1 MTWLELGKNI
11 VKYKVA
17 ALIFLALSTLFMGYF
32 AIQVKLSYEF
42 TKAIPE
48 DNPKFVIYKNFVKKY
63 GVDGTTMVV
72 GFQTDSYF
80 TRGIFNQVDELQKQI
95 KAIPGVTEVVSVPNA
110 YTIIKDSVASKFLP
124 HKIFNA
130 PYTSDSAL
138 AADSAIL
145 ESLPFYKNLMY
156 NPSSHAYIM
165 AISFL
170 PDSINSAARSAIIK
184 NLQSK
189 LNGFASK
196 TKLAV
201 HISGLPYIRTIL
213 ADRIKK
219 EMLWFLIG
227 SLLLSAVTLF
237 LFFRSISATLL
248 SLSVVIMGVIWSFG
262 TMVLLG
268 QKITLLTALIPPLI
282 VVIGIPNCIY
292 FLNKYHTSYKE
303 SRNKQEAI
311 EQMVGRMGIV
321 TLFCNITAAIGFFV
335 FAFTK
340 SPLLKEFGWVSGLNI
355 MALFLISLLFIPPV
369 LTYLPPP
376 STKHVKYL
384 ENKFLERVLVKI
396 ERWTFQHT
404 KWVFA
409 ITSVL
414 VVISI
419 MGLMRIKKEAFIVD
433 DLPKQDTLYTDLK
446 WFEKEGG
453 GVMPLEI
460 LIDTKKKNGLVR
472 SVKPLE
478 AINELHQYLAQ
489 QPELGKPLGLLEGIK
504 FAKQAFYDGDSNAY
518 SVPTGTEMA
527 FMAPYLESGKQKTA
541 ANISTTSTN
550 NNNTNST
557 NTSPTQLLSKFID
570 SAKRETRVSV
580 NMKDIGSAQLPFFL
594 QRLDSATNAIF
605 DTSKYKVEI
614 TGTSVTFLEG
624 SNFIIRG
631 LSESIFWAFLLIAF
645 CMIFLF
651 RSFPILM
658 CSLVPNIVP
667 LLITAGLMGWVGISL
682 KPSTVLVFS
691 VALGIAIDVTIRFLV
706 NYKQELPRIQNNVHE
721 TLIQTIKHT
730 GISIIYTSLVLVA
743 GFVIFC
749 FSDFGGTKALGWL
762 TSLTLV
768 VSTFTNLILLPAL
781 IKTFIKQ
788 R

>member
-1 MTWLELGKNI
+1 MTWLQLGKNI
-11 VKYKVA
+11 VKYKIA
-17 ALIFLALSTLFMGYF
+17 ALSFLALSTLVMGYF

-48 DNPKFVIYKNFVKKY
+48 DNPKFVIYKEFVKKF

-72 GFQTDSYF
+72 GFQTDSFF
-80 TRGIFNQVDELQKQI
+80 TTTVFNQVADLQKEI
-95 KAIPGVTEVVSVPNA
+95 KTIPGITEVVSVPSA
-110 YTIIKDSVASKFLP
+110 YTISKDSASSKFLP

-130 PYTSDSAL
+130 PYISDSAL
-138 AADSAIL
+138 VADKAIL

-156 NPSSHAYIM
+156 NPSSNAYIM
-165 AISFL
+165 AISFI
-170 PDSINSAARSAIIK
+170 PDSINSVARSGIIK

-189 LNGFASK
+189 LDAFVAKSNLK
-196 TKLAV
+196 V

-219 EMLWFLIG
+219 EMQWFLIG
-227 SLLLSAVTLF
+227 SLLLSAITLF

-248 SLSVVIMGVIWSFG
+248 SLSVVVMGVIWSFG

-303 SRNKQEAI
+303 SKNKQEAI
-311 EQMVGRMGIV
+311 EQMVGKMGIV

-335 FAFTK
+335 FALTK

-369 LTYLPPP
+369 LTFLPPP
-376 STKHVKYL
+376 TTKHVKYL
-384 ENKFLERVLVKI
+384 ENKFLERVLIKI
-396 ERWTFQHT
+396 ERWTFRHT
-404 KWVFA
+404 QWVFA
-409 ITSVL
+409 ITSIL
-414 VVISI
+414 VVVSI

-433 DLPKQDTLYTDLK
+433 DLPKKDTLYTDLK
-446 WFEKEGG
+446 WFEKEAG

-460 LIDTKKKNGLVR
+460 VIDTKKKNGLVR
-472 SVKPLE
+472 SIKPLE
-478 AINELHQYLAQ
+478 AIDELHQYLVA

-527 FMAPYLESGKQKTA
+527 FMAPYLKTDSQKT
-541 ANISTTSTN
+541 
-550 NNNTNST
+550 TNST
-557 NTSPTQLLSKFID
+557 GTSPTQLLSKFID

-580 NMKDIGSAQLPFFL
+580 NMKDIGSAQLPLFL
-594 QRLDSATNAIF
+594 HRLDSATKTIF

-614 TGTSVTFLEG
+614 TGSSVTFLEG
-624 SNFIIRG
+624 SNFIVRG
-631 LSESIFWAFLLIAF
+631 LGESIFWAFLLIAI

-667 LLITAGLMGWVGISL
+667 LLMTAGLMGWVGISL

-706 NYKQELPRIQNNVHE
+706 NYKQELPRLSNNVHE

>member
-1 MTWLELGKNI
+1 MTWLQLGKNI

-17 ALIFLALSTLFMGYF
+17 ALTFLALSTLFMGYF

-48 DNPKFVIYKNFVKKY
+48 DNPKFVIYQDFVKKF

-72 GFQTDSYF
+72 GFQTDSFF
-80 TRGIFNQVDELQKQI
+80 TAGIFNQVADLQKDI
-95 KAIPGVTEVVSVPNA
+95 KTIPGVTEVLSVPNA
-110 YTIIKDSVASKFLP
+110 YTIVKDSAASKFLP

-138 AADSAIL
+138 AADRAVL

-156 NPSSHAYIM
+156 NPSTHAYIM

-170 PDSINSAARSAIIK
+170 PDSINSGARSAIIK

-189 LNGFASK
+189 LDGFASK

-227 SLLLSAVTLF
+227 SLLLSAITLF

-248 SLSVVIMGVIWSFG
+248 SLSVVVMGVIWSFG

-292 FLNKYHTSYKE
+292 FLNKYHTSYKAT
-303 SRNKQEAI
+303 NHKQEAI
-311 EQMVGRMGIV
+311 EQMVGRMGVV

-384 ENKFLERVLVKI
+384 ENKFLERVLLKI

-409 ITSVL
+409 ITSIL
-414 VVISI
+414 VVVSI

-433 DLPKQDTLYTDLK
+433 DLPKKDTLYTDLK
-446 WFEKEGG
+446 WFEKEAG

-460 LIDTKKKNGLVR
+460 IIDTKKKNGLVR
-472 SVKPLE
+472 SIKPLE
-478 AINELHQYLAQ
+478 AIDELHQYLEQ

-518 SVPTGTEMA
+518 TVPTGTEMA
-527 FMAPYLESGKQKTA
+527 FMAPYLKTDSQKT
-541 ANISTTSTN
+541 STAIG
-550 NNNTNST
+550 
-557 NTSPTQLLSKFID
+557 TSPTQLLSKFID
-570 SAKRETRVSV
+570 SAKRESRVSV

-594 QRLDSATNAIF
+594 QRLDSATKAIF

-614 TGTSVTFLEG
+614 TGSSVTFLEG
-624 SNFIIRG
+624 SNFIVRG
-631 LSESIFWAFLLIAF
+631 LGESIFWAFLLIAI

-706 NYKQELPRIQNNVHE
+706 NYKQELPRLNNNVHA

>member
-1 MTWLELGKNI
+1 MTWLQLGKNI

-17 ALIFLALSTLFMGYF
+17 ALTFLALSTLFMGYF

-48 DNPKFVIYKNFVKKY
+48 DNPKFVIYQDFVKKF

-72 GFQTDSYF
+72 GFQTDSFF
-80 TRGIFNQVDELQKQI
+80 TTNIFNQVADLQKDI
-95 KAIPGVTEVVSVPNA
+95 KTIPGVTEVVSVPSA
-110 YTIIKDSVASKFLP
+110 YTIVKDSAASKFLP

-130 PYTSDSAL
+130 PYNSDSVL
-138 AADSAIL
+138 AADRAVL

-170 PDSINSAARSAIIK
+170 PDSINSGARSAIIK

-189 LNGFASK
+189 LDGFAAK

-227 SLLLSAVTLF
+227 SLLLSAITLF

-248 SLSVVIMGVIWSFG
+248 SLSVVVMGVIWSFG

-303 SRNKQEAI
+303 SKNKQEAI

-376 STKHVKYL
+376 STKHIKYL
-384 ENKFLERVLVKI
+384 ENKFLERVLLKI

-409 ITSVL
+409 ITSIL
-414 VVISI
+414 VVVSI

-433 DLPKQDTLYTDLK
+433 DLPKKDTLYTDLK
-446 WFEKEGG
+446 WFEKEAG

-460 LIDTKKKNGLVR
+460 VIDTKKKNGLVR
-472 SVKPLE
+472 SIKPLE
-478 AINELHQYLAQ
+478 AIDELHQYLEQ

-518 SVPTGTEMA
+518 TVPTGTEMA
-527 FMAPYLESGKQKTA
+527 FMAPYLKTDAQKT
-541 ANISTTSTN
+541 STATG
-550 NNNTNST
+550 
-557 NTSPTQLLSKFID
+557 TSPTQLLSKFID
-570 SAKRETRVSV
+570 SAKRESRVSV

-594 QRLDSATNAIF
+594 QRLDSATKAIF

-614 TGTSVTFLEG
+614 TGSSITFLEG
-624 SNFIIRG
+624 SNFIVRG
-631 LSESIFWAFLLIAF
+631 LGESIFWAFLLIAI

-667 LLITAGLMGWVGISL
+667 LLITAGLMGWLGISL

-706 NYKQELPRIQNNVHE
+706 NYKQELPRLQNNVHA

>member
-1 MTWLELGKNI
+1 MTWLQLGKNI

-17 ALIFLALSTLFMGYF
+17 ALTFLALSTLVMGYF

-48 DNPKFVIYKNFVKKY
+48 DNPKFVIYQDFVKKF

-72 GFQTDSYF
+72 GFQTDSFF
-80 TRGIFNQVDELQKQI
+80 TAGLFNQVADLQKDI
-95 KAIPGVTEVVSVPNA
+95 KTIPGVTEVLSVPNA
-110 YTIIKDSVASKFLP
+110 YTIVKDSAASKFLP

-130 PYTSDSAL
+130 PYASDSAL
-138 AADSAIL
+138 VADRAVL

-170 PDSINSAARSAIIK
+170 PDSINSGARSAIIK

-189 LNGFASK
+189 LDGFAAK

-227 SLLLSAVTLF
+227 SLLLSAITLF

-248 SLSVVIMGVIWSFG
+248 SLSVVVMGVIWSFG

-292 FLNKYHTSYKE
+292 FLNKYHTSYKAT
-303 SRNKQEAI
+303 NHKQEAI

-376 STKHVKYL
+376 TAKHVKYL
-384 ENKFLERVLVKI
+384 DNKFLERVLIKI

-409 ITSVL
+409 ITSIL
-414 VVISI
+414 VVVSI

-433 DLPKQDTLYTDLK
+433 DLPKKDTLYTDLK
-446 WFEKEGG
+446 WFEKEAG

-460 LIDTKKKNGLVR
+460 LIDTRKKNGLVR
-472 SVKPLE
+472 SIKPLE
-478 AINELHQYLAQ
+478 AIDELHQYLEL
-489 QPELGKPLGLLEGIK
+489 QPELGKPLGLLEGMK

-518 SVPTGTEMA
+518 TVPTGTEMA
-527 FMAPYLESGKQKTA
+527 FMAPYLKTDSQKT
-541 ANISTTSTN
+541 STAIA
-550 NNNTNST
+550 
-557 NTSPTQLLSKFID
+557 TSPSQLLSKFID
-570 SAKRETRVSV
+570 SSKRETRVSV

-594 QRLDSATNAIF
+594 QRLDSATKAIF

-614 TGTSVTFLEG
+614 TGSSVTFLEG
-624 SNFIIRG
+624 SNFIVRG
-631 LSESIFWAFLLIAF
+631 LGESIFWAFLLIAI

-667 LLITAGLMGWVGISL
+667 LLITAGLMGWLGISL

-706 NYKQELPRIQNNVHE
+706 NYKQELPRLNNNVHT

>member
-1 MTWLELGKNI
+1 MTWLQLGKNI

-17 ALIFLALSTLFMGYF
+17 ALTFLALSTLFMGYF

-48 DNPKFVIYKNFVKKY
+48 DNPKFVIYQDFVKKF

-72 GFQTDSYF
+72 GFQTDSFF
-80 TRGIFNQVDELQKQI
+80 TAGLFNQVADLQKDI
-95 KAIPGVTEVVSVPNA
+95 KTIPGVTEVLSVPNA
-110 YTIIKDSVASKFLP
+110 YTIVKDSAASKFLP

-138 AADSAIL
+138 AADRAVL

-170 PDSINSAARSAIIK
+170 PDSINSGARSAIIK

-189 LNGFASK
+189 LDGFASK

-227 SLLLSAVTLF
+227 SLLLSAITLF

-248 SLSVVIMGVIWSFG
+248 SLSVVVMGVIWSFG

-292 FLNKYHTSYKE
+292 FLNKYHTSYKAT
-303 SRNKQEAI
+303 NHKQEAI
-311 EQMVGRMGIV
+311 EQMVGRMGVV

-384 ENKFLERVLVKI
+384 ENKFLERVLLKI

-409 ITSVL
+409 ITSIL
-414 VVISI
+414 VVVSI

-433 DLPKQDTLYTDLK
+433 DLPKKDTLYTDLK
-446 WFEKEGG
+446 WFEKEAG

-460 LIDTKKKNGLVR
+460 IIDTKKKNGLVR
-472 SVKPLE
+472 SIKPLE
-478 AINELHQYLAQ
+478 AIDELHQYLEQ

-518 SVPTGTEMA
+518 TVPTGTEMA
-527 FMAPYLESGKQKTA
+527 FMAPYLKTDSQKT
-541 ANISTTSTN
+541 STAIG
-550 NNNTNST
+550 
-557 NTSPTQLLSKFID
+557 TSPTQLLSKFID
-570 SAKRETRVSV
+570 SAKRESRVSV

-594 QRLDSATNAIF
+594 QRLDSATKAIF

-614 TGTSVTFLEG
+614 TGSSVTFLEG
-624 SNFIIRG
+624 SNFIVRG
-631 LSESIFWAFLLIAF
+631 LGESIFWAFLLIAI

-706 NYKQELPRIQNNVHE
+706 NYKQELPRLNNNVHA

>member
-1 MTWLELGKNI
+1 MTWLQLGKNI

-17 ALIFLALSTLFMGYF
+17 ALTFLALSTLFMGYF

-48 DNPKFVIYKNFVKKY
+48 DNPKFVIYQDFVKKF

-72 GFQTDSYF
+72 GFQTDSFF
-80 TRGIFNQVDELQKQI
+80 TAGLFNQVADLQKDI
-95 KAIPGVTEVVSVPNA
+95 KTIAGVTEVLSVPSA
-110 YTIIKDSVASKFLP
+110 YTIVKDSAASKFLP

-138 AADSAIL
+138 AADRAVL

-156 NPSSHAYIM
+156 NPSTHAYIM

-170 PDSINSAARSAIIK
+170 PDSINSGARSAIIK

-189 LNGFASK
+189 LDGFASK

-227 SLLLSAVTLF
+227 SLLLSAITLF
-237 LFFRSISATLL
+237 LFFRSISATFL
-248 SLSVVIMGVIWSFG
+248 SLSVVVMGVIWSFG

-292 FLNKYHTSYKE
+292 FLNKYHTSYKAT
-303 SRNKQEAI
+303 NHKQEAI
-311 EQMVGRMGIV
+311 EQMVGRMGVV

-384 ENKFLERVLVKI
+384 ENKFLERVLLKI

-409 ITSVL
+409 ITSIL
-414 VVISI
+414 VVVSI
-419 MGLMRIKKEAFIVD
+419 MGLIRIKKEAFIVD
-433 DLPKQDTLYTDLK
+433 DLPKKDTLYTDLK
-446 WFEKEGG
+446 WFEKEAG

-460 LIDTKKKNGLVR
+460 IIDTKKKNGLVR
-472 SVKPLE
+472 SIKPLE
-478 AINELHQYLAQ
+478 AIDELHQYLEQ

-518 SVPTGTEMA
+518 TVPTGTEMA
-527 FMAPYLESGKQKTA
+527 FMAPYLKTDSQKT
-541 ANISTTSTN
+541 STAIG
-550 NNNTNST
+550 
-557 NTSPTQLLSKFID
+557 TSPTQLLSKFID
-570 SAKRETRVSV
+570 SAKRESRVSV

-594 QRLDSATNAIF
+594 QRLDSATKAIF

-614 TGTSVTFLEG
+614 TGSSVTFLEG
-624 SNFIIRG
+624 SNFIVRG
-631 LSESIFWAFLLIAF
+631 LGESIFWAFLLIAI

-706 NYKQELPRIQNNVHE
+706 NYKQELPRLNNNVHA

>member
-1 MTWLELGKNI
+1 MTWLQLGKNI
-11 VKYKVA
+11 VKYKIA
-17 ALIFLALSTLFMGYF
+17 ALAFLALSTLFMGYF

-48 DNPKFVIYKNFVKKY
+48 DNPKFVIYKEFVKKF

-72 GFQTDSYF
+72 GFQTDSFF
-80 TRGIFNQVDELQKQI
+80 TTTVFNQVADLQKDI
-95 KAIPGVTEVVSVPNA
+95 KTIPGVTEVVSVPSA
-110 YTIIKDSVASKFLP
+110 YTIIKDSASSKFIP
-124 HKIFNA
+124 HKVFNA
-130 PYTSDSAL
+130 PYGSDSAL
-138 AADSAIL
+138 AADKAIL

-165 AISFL
+165 AISFI
-170 PDSINSAARSAIIK
+170 PDSIHSGARSGIIK

-189 LNGFASK
+189 LDAFVAKSNLK
-196 TKLAV
+196 V
-201 HISGLPYIRTIL
+201 HISGLPYIRTII

-227 SLLLSAVTLF
+227 SLLLSAITLF

-248 SLSVVIMGVIWSFG
+248 SLSVVVMGVIWSFG

-303 SRNKQEAI
+303 SKNKQEAI

-335 FAFTK
+335 FALTK

-369 LTYLPPP
+369 LTFLPPP
-376 STKHVKYL
+376 TTKHVKYL
-384 ENKFLERVLVKI
+384 ENKFLERILIKI

-409 ITSVL
+409 ITSIL
-414 VVISI
+414 VVVSI

-433 DLPKQDTLYTDLK
+433 DLPKKDKLYTDLK
-446 WFEKEGG
+446 WFEKEAG

-460 LIDTKKKNGLVR
+460 VIDTKKKNGLVR
-472 SVKPLE
+472 SIKPLE
-478 AINELHQYLAQ
+478 AIDELHQYLVA

-518 SVPTGTEMA
+518 TVPTGTEMA
-527 FMAPYLESGKQKTA
+527 FMAPYLKTDSQKT
-541 ANISTTSTN
+541 
-550 NNNTNST
+550 TNST
-557 NTSPTQLLSKFID
+557 GASPTQLLSKFID

-580 NMKDIGSAQLPFFL
+580 NMKDIGSAELPLFL
-594 QRLDSATNAIF
+594 QRLDSATKAIF

-614 TGTSVTFLEG
+614 TGSSVTFLEG
-624 SNFIIRG
+624 SNFIVRG
-631 LSESIFWAFLLIAF
+631 LGESIFWAFLLIAI

-667 LLITAGLMGWVGISL
+667 LLMTAGLMGWVGISL

-706 NYKQELPRIQNNVHE
+706 NYKQELPRLSNNVHE
-721 TLIQTIKHT
+721 TLLQTIKHT

>member
-1 MTWLELGKNI
+1 MTWLQLGKNI

-17 ALIFLALSTLFMGYF
+17 ALTFLALSTLFMGYF

-48 DNPKFVIYKNFVKKY
+48 DNPKFVIYQDFVKKF
-63 GVDGTTMVV
+63 GVDGNTMVV
-72 GFQTDSYF
+72 GFQTDSFF
-80 TRGIFNQVDELQKQI
+80 TAGIFNQVADLQKDI
-95 KAIPGVTEVVSVPNA
+95 KTIPGVTEVLSVPNA
-110 YTIIKDSVASKFLP
+110 YTIVKDSAASKFLP

-138 AADSAIL
+138 AADRAVL

-156 NPSSHAYIM
+156 NPSTHAYIM

-170 PDSINSAARSAIIK
+170 PDSINSGARSAIIK

-189 LNGFASK
+189 LDGFASK

-227 SLLLSAVTLF
+227 SLLLSAITLF

-248 SLSVVIMGVIWSFG
+248 SLSVVVMGVIWSFG

-292 FLNKYHTSYKE
+292 FLNKYHTSYKAT
-303 SRNKQEAI
+303 NHKQEAI
-311 EQMVGRMGIV
+311 EQMVGRMGVV

-384 ENKFLERVLVKI
+384 ENKFLERVLLKI

-409 ITSVL
+409 ITSIL
-414 VVISI
+414 VVVSI

-433 DLPKQDTLYTDLK
+433 DLPKKDTLYTDLK
-446 WFEKEGG
+446 WFEKEAG

-460 LIDTKKKNGLVR
+460 IIDTKKKNGLVR
-472 SVKPLE
+472 SIKPLE
-478 AINELHQYLAQ
+478 AIDELHQYLEQ

-518 SVPTGTEMA
+518 TVPTGTEMA
-527 FMAPYLESGKQKTA
+527 FMAPYLKTDSQKT
-541 ANISTTSTN
+541 STAIG
-550 NNNTNST
+550 
-557 NTSPTQLLSKFID
+557 TSPTQLLSKFID
-570 SAKRETRVSV
+570 SAKRESRVSV

-594 QRLDSATNAIF
+594 QRLDSATKAIF

-614 TGTSVTFLEG
+614 TGSSVTFLEG
-624 SNFIIRG
+624 SNFIVRG
-631 LSESIFWAFLLIAF
+631 LGESIFWAFLLIAI

-706 NYKQELPRIQNNVHE
+706 NYKQELPRLNNNVHA

>member
-1 MTWLELGKNI
+1 MTWLQLGKNI

-17 ALIFLALSTLFMGYF
+17 ALTFLALSTIVMGYF

-48 DNPKFVIYKNFVKKY
+48 DNPKFVIYQDFVKKF

-72 GFQTDSYF
+72 GFQTDSFF
-80 TRGIFNQVDELQKQI
+80 TAGIFNQVADLQKDI
-95 KAIPGVTEVVSVPNA
+95 KTIPGVTEVLSVPNA
-110 YTIIKDSVASKFLP
+110 YTIFKDSAASKFLP

-130 PYTSDSAL
+130 PYTSDTAL
-138 AADSAIL
+138 ATDRAVL

-156 NPSSHAYIM
+156 NPSSNAYIM

-170 PDSINSAARSAIIK
+170 PDSINSGARSAIIK

-189 LNGFASK
+189 LDGFAAK

-227 SLLLSAVTLF
+227 SLLLSAITLF

-292 FLNKYHTSYKE
+292 FLNKYHTSYKAT
-303 SRNKQEAI
+303 NHKQEAI

-384 ENKFLERVLVKI
+384 ENKFLERVLLKI

-409 ITSVL
+409 ITSIL
-414 VVISI
+414 VVVSI

-433 DLPKQDTLYTDLK
+433 DLPKKDTLYTDLK
-446 WFEKEGG
+446 WFEKEAG

-472 SVKPLE
+472 SIKPLE
-478 AINELHQYLAQ
+478 AIDELHQYLEQ
-489 QPELGKPLGLLEGIK
+489 QPELGKPLGLLEGMK

-518 SVPTGTEMA
+518 TVPTGTEMA
-527 FMAPYLESGKQKTA
+527 FMASYLKTDSQKT
-541 ANISTTSTN
+541 
-550 NNNTNST
+550 NTAT
-557 NTSPTQLLSKFID
+557 ATSPTQLLSKFID
-570 SAKRETRVSV
+570 SSKSETRVSV

-594 QRLDSATNAIF
+594 QRLDSVTKAIF

-614 TGTSVTFLEG
+614 TGSSVTFLEG
-624 SNFIIRG
+624 SNFIVRG
-631 LSESIFWAFLLIAF
+631 LGESIFWAFLLIAI

-667 LLITAGLMGWVGISL
+667 LLLTAGLMGWLGISL

-706 NYKQELPRIQNNVHE
+706 NYKQELPRLQNNVHT

>member
-1 MTWLELGKNI
+1 MTWHQLGKNI

-17 ALIFLALSTLFMGYF
+17 ALLFLAMATLFMGYF

-48 DNPKFVIYKNFVKKY
+48 DNPKFVIYKDFVKKY

-72 GFQTDSYF
+72 GFQTDSFF
-80 TRGIFNQVDELQKQI
+80 TAGIFNQVADLQKDI
-95 KAIPGVTEVVSVPNA
+95 KNIPGVTEVLSVPSA
-110 YTIIKDSVASKFLP
+110 YTIVKDSAATKFLP
-124 HKIFNA
+124 YKIFNA

-138 AADSAIL
+138 AADKLIL
-145 ESLPFYKNLMY
+145 ENLPFYKNLMY

-170 PDSINSAARSAIIK
+170 PDSINSGARSAIIK

-189 LNGFASK
+189 LDDFATK
-196 TKLAV
+196 TKLDV

-227 SLLLSAVTLF
+227 SLLLSAITLF

-248 SLSVVIMGVIWSFG
+248 SLTVVVMGVIWSFG

-292 FLNKYHTSYKE
+292 FLNKYHTSYKAT
-303 SRNKQEAI
+303 NQKQEAI
-311 EQMVGRMGIV
+311 EQMVGRMGVV

-335 FAFTK
+335 FALTK

-355 MALFLISLLFIPPV
+355 MALFLISLLFIPSV

-384 ENKFLERVLVKI
+384 ENKFLENVLVKI

-409 ITSVL
+409 ITSIL
-414 VVISI
+414 VVVSI

-433 DLPKQDTLYTDLK
+433 DLPKKDTLYTDLK
-446 WFEKEGG
+446 WFEKEAG

-460 LIDTKKKNGLVR
+460 IIDTKKKNGLVR
-472 SVKPLE
+472 SIKPLE
-478 AINELHQYLAQ
+478 AIDELHQYLAE
-489 QPELGKPLGLLEGIK
+489 QPELGKPMGLLEGIK

-518 SVPTGTEMA
+518 TVPTGTEMA
-527 FMAPYLESGKQKTA
+527 FMAPYLKTDSQKT
-541 ANISTTSTN
+541 ITTKGA
-550 NNNTNST
+550 
-557 NTSPTQLLSKFID
+557 SPIKLLSKFID

-580 NMKDIGSAQLPFFL
+580 NMKDIGSAQLPLFL
-594 QRLDSATNAIF
+594 QRLDSATKAIF
-605 DTSKYKVEI
+605 DTSKYKIEF
-614 TGTSVTFLEG
+614 TGSSVTFLEG
-624 SNFIIRG
+624 SNFIVRG
-631 LSESIFWAFLLIAF
+631 LGESIIWAFLLIAI

-667 LLITAGLMGWVGISL
+667 LLITAGLMGWLGISL

-706 NYKQELPRIQNNVHE
+706 NYKQELPRLSNNMHA

>member
-1 MTWLELGKNI
+1 MTWYQLGKLI

-17 ALIFLALSTLFMGYF
+17 ALTFLAISTLFMGYF
-32 AIQVKLSYEF
+32 AAQVKLSYEF

-48 DNPKFVIYKNFVKKY
+48 DNAKFVMYKNFVKKF

-72 GFQTDSYF
+72 GFQTDQFF
-80 TRGIFNQVDELQKQI
+80 TTTIFNQVAELQKDI
-95 KAIPGVTEVVSVPNA
+95 KTIPGVTEVVSVPNA
-110 YTIIKDSVASKFLP
+110 FTIIKDTVANKFVA
-124 HKIFNA
+124 HKVFNA
-130 PYTSDSAL
+130 SYTSDSAL
-138 AADSAIL
+138 LADKAIL
-145 ESLPFYKNLMY
+145 EQLPFYKNLMY
-156 NPSSHAYIM
+156 NPISHSYIM

-170 PDSINSAARSAIIK
+170 PDSINSVARSGIINK
-184 NLQSK
+184 LKSK
-189 LNGFASK
+189 LDAFAVKSQ
-196 TKLAV
+196 LAI

-213 ADRIKK
+213 AERIKK

-227 SLLLSAVTLF
+227 SLLLSAITLL

-248 SLSVVIMGVIWSFG
+248 SLTVVMMGVIWSFG

-303 SRNKQEAI
+303 TNNKQEAI
-311 EQMVGRMGIV
+311 EQMVGRMGVV

-355 MALFLISLLFIPPV
+355 MALFFISLLFIPPV
-369 LTYLPPP
+369 LTYLQPPA
-376 STKHVKYL
+376 TKHVKYL
-384 ENKFLERVLVKI
+384 ENKFLEKVLVKI
-396 ERWTFQHT
+396 ERWTFHHT
-404 KWVFA
+404 KWVFT
-409 ITSVL
+409 ITTVL
-414 VVISI
+414 VVISM

-433 DLPKQDTLYTDLK
+433 DLPKKDTLYTDLK
-446 WFEKEGG
+446 WFEKEAG

-460 LIDTKKKNGLVR
+460 VIDTKKKNGLTR
-472 SVKPLE
+472 SIKPLE
-478 AINELHQYLAQ
+478 AIDQLHEFLVQ
-489 QPELGKPLGLLEGIK
+489 QPELGKPLGLIEGIK
-504 FAKQAFYDGDSNAY
+504 FAKQAYYDGDSNAY
-518 SVPTGTEMA
+518 TIPSGTEMA
-527 FMAPYLESGKQKTA
+527 FMAPYLAIDQKNTPA
-541 ANISTTSTN
+541 AG
-550 NNNTNST
+550 
-557 NTSPTQLLSKFID
+557 TSPTQLLSKFID
-570 SAKRETRVSV
+570 KDKSETRVSV
-580 NMKDIGSAQLPFFL
+580 NMKDIGSAALPIFL
-594 QRLDSATNAIF
+594 QRIDSATKAIF

-614 TGTSVTFLEG
+614 TGSSVTFLEG
-624 SNFIIRG
+624 SNFIIKG
-631 LSESIFWAFLLIAF
+631 LGESILWAFLLIAI

-667 LLITAGLMGWVGISL
+667 LLITAGLMGWVGVSL

-706 NYKQELPRIQNNVHE
+706 NYKQELPRLNNQVHI
-721 TLIQTIKHT
+721 TLVQTIKHT

-788 R
+788 V

>member
-1 MTWLELGKNI
+1 MTWLQLGKNI
-11 VKYKVA
+11 VKYKIA
-17 ALIFLALSTLFMGYF
+17 ALSFLALSTLVMGYF

-48 DNPKFVIYKNFVKKY
+48 DNPKFVIYKEFVKKF

-72 GFQTDSYF
+72 GFQTDSFF
-80 TRGIFNQVDELQKQI
+80 TTTVFNQVADLQKEI
-95 KAIPGVTEVVSVPNA
+95 KTIPGVTEVVSVPSA
-110 YTIIKDSVASKFLP
+110 YTIIKDSASSKFIP

-130 PYTSDSAL
+130 PYISDSAL
-138 AADSAIL
+138 VADKAIL

-156 NPSSHAYIM
+156 NPSSNAYIM

-170 PDSINSAARSAIIK
+170 PDSINSGARSAIIK

-189 LNGFASK
+189 LDGFAAK

-227 SLLLSAVTLF
+227 SLLLSAITLF

-292 FLNKYHTSYKE
+292 FLNKYHTSYKAT
-303 SRNKQEAI
+303 NHKQEAI

-384 ENKFLERVLVKI
+384 ENKFLERVLLKI

-409 ITSVL
+409 ITSIL
-414 VVISI
+414 VVVSI

-433 DLPKQDTLYTDLK
+433 DLPKKDTLYTDLK
-446 WFEKEGG
+446 WFEKEAG

-472 SVKPLE
+472 SIKPLE
-478 AINELHQYLAQ
+478 AIDELHQYLEQ
-489 QPELGKPLGLLEGIK
+489 QPELGKPLGLLEGMK

-518 SVPTGTEMA
+518 TVPTGTEMA
-527 FMAPYLESGKQKTA
+527 FMASYLKTDSQKT
-541 ANISTTSTN
+541 
-550 NNNTNST
+550 NTAT
-557 NTSPTQLLSKFID
+557 ATSPTQLLSKFID
-570 SAKRETRVSV
+570 SSKRETRVSV

-594 QRLDSATNAIF
+594 QRLDSVTKAIF

-614 TGTSVTFLEG
+614 TGSSVTFLEG
-624 SNFIIRG
+624 SNFIVRG
-631 LSESIFWAFLLIAF
+631 LGESIFWAFLLIAI

-667 LLITAGLMGWVGISL
+667 LLLTAGLMGWLGISL

-706 NYKQELPRIQNNVHE
+706 NYKQELPRLNNNVHT

>member
-1 MTWLELGKNI
+1 MTWLQLGKNI

-17 ALIFLALSTLFMGYF
+17 ALTFLALSTLFMGYF

-48 DNPKFVIYKNFVKKY
+48 DNPKFVIYQDFVKKF

-72 GFQTDSYF
+72 GFQTDSFF
-80 TRGIFNQVDELQKQI
+80 TAGIFNQVADLQKDI
-95 KAIPGVTEVVSVPNA
+95 KTIPGVTEVLSVPNA
-110 YTIIKDSVASKFLP
+110 YTIVKDSAASKFLP

-138 AADSAIL
+138 ATDRAVL
-145 ESLPFYKNLMY
+145 ENLPFYKNLMY

-170 PDSINSAARSAIIK
+170 PDSINSGARSAIIK

-189 LNGFASK
+189 LDGFASK

-227 SLLLSAVTLF
+227 SLLLSAITLF
-237 LFFRSISATLL
+237 LFFRSISATFL
-248 SLSVVIMGVIWSFG
+248 SLSVVVMGVIWSFG

-292 FLNKYHTSYKE
+292 FLNKYHTSYKAT
-303 SRNKQEAI
+303 NHKQEAI
-311 EQMVGRMGIV
+311 EQMVGRMGVV

-384 ENKFLERVLVKI
+384 ENKFLERVLLKI

-409 ITSVL
+409 ITSIL
-414 VVISI
+414 VVVSI

-433 DLPKQDTLYTDLK
+433 DLPKKDTLYTDLK
-446 WFEKEGG
+446 WFEKEAG

-460 LIDTKKKNGLVR
+460 IIDTKKKNGLVR
-472 SVKPLE
+472 SIKPLE
-478 AINELHQYLAQ
+478 AIDELHQYLEQ

-518 SVPTGTEMA
+518 TVPTGTEMA
-527 FMAPYLESGKQKTA
+527 FMAPYLKTDSQKT
-541 ANISTTSTN
+541 STAIG
-550 NNNTNST
+550 
-557 NTSPTQLLSKFID
+557 TSPTQLLSKFID
-570 SAKRETRVSV
+570 SAKRESRVSV

-594 QRLDSATNAIF
+594 QRLDSATKAIF

-614 TGTSVTFLEG
+614 TGSSVTFLEG
-624 SNFIIRG
+624 SNFIVRG
-631 LSESIFWAFLLIAF
+631 LGESIFWAFLLIAI

-706 NYKQELPRIQNNVHE
+706 NYKQELPRLNNNVHA

>member
-1 MTWLELGKNI
+1 MTWLQLGKNI

-17 ALIFLALSTLFMGYF
+17 ALTFLALSTLFMGYF

-48 DNPKFVIYKNFVKKY
+48 DNPKFVIYQDFVKKF

-72 GFQTDSYF
+72 GFQTDSFF
-80 TRGIFNQVDELQKQI
+80 TAGLFNQVADLQKDI
-95 KAIPGVTEVVSVPNA
+95 KTIAGVTEVLSVPNA
-110 YTIIKDSVASKFLP
+110 YTIFKDSAASRFLP

-130 PYTSDSAL
+130 PYTSDSTL
-138 AADSAIL
+138 AADRAVL

-170 PDSINSAARSAIIK
+170 PDSINSGARSAIIK

-189 LNGFASK
+189 LDGFASK

-227 SLLLSAVTLF
+227 SLLLSAITLF

-248 SLSVVIMGVIWSFG
+248 SLSVVVMGVIWSFG

-292 FLNKYHTSYKE
+292 FLNKYHTSYKATN
-303 SRNKQEAI
+303 NKQEAI
-311 EQMVGRMGIV
+311 EQMVGRMGVV

-369 LTYLPPP
+369 LTYLTPP

-384 ENKFLERVLVKI
+384 ENKFLERVLLKI

-409 ITSVL
+409 ITSIL
-414 VVISI
+414 VVVSI

-433 DLPKQDTLYTDLK
+433 DLPKKDTLYTDLK
-446 WFEKEGG
+446 WFEKEAG

-460 LIDTKKKNGLVR
+460 IIDTKKKNGLVR
-472 SVKPLE
+472 SIKPIE
-478 AINELHQYLAQ
+478 AIDELHQYLEQ

-518 SVPTGTEMA
+518 TVPTGTEMA
-527 FMAPYLESGKQKTA
+527 FMAPYLKTDSQKT
-541 ANISTTSTN
+541 STATG
-550 NNNTNST
+550 
-557 NTSPTQLLSKFID
+557 TSPTQLLSKFID
-570 SAKRETRVSV
+570 SAKRESRVSV

-594 QRLDSATNAIF
+594 QRLDSATKAIF

-614 TGTSVTFLEG
+614 TGSSVTFLEG
-624 SNFIIRG
+624 SNFIVRG
-631 LSESIFWAFLLIAF
+631 LGESIFWAFLLIAI

-706 NYKQELPRIQNNVHE
+706 NYKQELPRLNNNVHA